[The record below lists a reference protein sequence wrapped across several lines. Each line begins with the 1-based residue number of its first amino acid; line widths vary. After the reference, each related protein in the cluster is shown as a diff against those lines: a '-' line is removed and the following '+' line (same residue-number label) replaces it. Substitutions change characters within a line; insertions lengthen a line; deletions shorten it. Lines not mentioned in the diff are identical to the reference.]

1 MQPKDT
7 RTSEVASQPR
17 PTRNSGPSGTASHLV
32 LLDTIRGLAALAVA
46 LLHVREINWIGMREF
61 IHQHGADASLMS
73 LVAYASF
80 PLTWG
85 SIGVPVFFV
94 LSGYVIHRGSRMQLV
109 SRVSVINFLRRRFI
123 RIYPVFLVTLV
134 FTALCDSWS
143 AQYALHPK
151 HGDISFLNGLM
162 NAVALVGIVGSPYGS
177 NNALWSLPIEIQ
189 LYCAYPA
196 ALVAWRRLG
205 SSRMMLLACAIT
217 LAGVSL
223 ELATGITCGLT
234 YFAAWWLGAYVADR
248 EFHHR
253 CLRFQKPIGVAF
265 IAIGCLACS
274 LRYRLAS
281 HLVWSLGFAMVLDC
295 IIRQPRSRTMVP
307 LSGLLAACGAF
318 SYSLYA
324 IHMPV
329 AVAFNA
335 ATLGGAKATS
345 LYWTIIAMFPVMLA
359 AYFLYVL
366 VERPSAA
373 LLAAMRSADRG

>member
-1 MQPKDT
+1 
-7 RTSEVASQPR
+7 VQPR
-17 PTRNSGPSGTASHLV
+17 YAHTSQDASLSRSAPNSGPSGTATHLV

-61 IHQHGADASLMS
+61 IHQHGADDSLMS

-94 LSGYVIHRGSRMQLV
+94 LSGYVIHRGSRMRLV
-109 SRVSVINFLRRRFI
+109 SRVAAMSFLRRRFI
-123 RIYPVFLVTLV
+123 RIYPVFLVSLV
-134 FTALCDSWS
+134 ITALCDSWS
-143 AQYALHPK
+143 AQYGLHPK
-151 HGDISFLNGLM
+151 HGDISFLNALM
-162 NAVALVGIVGSPYGS
+162 NAGALVGIVGSPYGS
-177 NNALWSLPIEIQ
+177 NTALWSLPIEIQ
-189 LYCAYPA
+189 LYCAYPV
-196 ALVAWRRLG
+196 ALMAWRRLG
-205 SSRMMLLACAIT
+205 PSRMMLLACAIT

-223 ELATGITCGLT
+223 QLATGILCGLT
-234 YFAAWWLGAYVADR
+234 YFAPWWLGAYVADR
-248 EFHHR
+248 EFHDE
-253 CLRFQKPIGVAF
+253 CLRFQKPIGLAL

-274 LRYRLAS
+274 LRYGLAS

-295 IIRQPRSRTMVP
+295 IIRQPKSRVVVP

-335 ATLGGAKATS
+335 ATLGGAKATT